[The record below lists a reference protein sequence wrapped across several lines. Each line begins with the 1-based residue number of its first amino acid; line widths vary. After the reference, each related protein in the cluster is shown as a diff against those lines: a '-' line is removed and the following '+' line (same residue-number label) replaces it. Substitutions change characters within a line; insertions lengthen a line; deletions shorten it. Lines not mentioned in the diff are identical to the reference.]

1 MLRSCKDKL
10 TYGFLYCFLKF
21 KTEFWTM
28 KHEWSQTTYL
38 CLLLLSMHSATPHC
52 QRPMPW
58 TSPPPPAKSL
68 CCILWAARLLCTEP
82 ISKSKHQPALLQ
94 GYQHL
99 IAVILPAVFP
109 LAEDAEHSTNSCCL
123 LWDRMVLGNF
133 YSVPT
138 DKKQQQSPTACH
150 AHMHLQPS
158 VQLGVLIL
166 GCQDLNVPE
175 ITYKTHIKADVQ
187 VFS

>member
-1 MLRSCKDKL
+1 
-10 TYGFLYCFLKF
+10 
-21 KTEFWTM
+21 
-28 KHEWSQTTYL
+28 
-38 CLLLLSMHSATPHC
+38 
-52 QRPMPW
+52 
-58 TSPPPPAKSL
+58 
-68 CCILWAARLLCTEP
+68 
-82 ISKSKHQPALLQ
+82 
-94 GYQHL
+94 
-99 IAVILPAVFP
+99 
-109 LAEDAEHSTNSCCL
+109 
-123 LWDRMVLGNF
+123 MVLGNF